1 MTPQLHDTDNTT
13 YATQHGQHDLPLS
26 LKLTMKTF
34 VEFPKFNWFYD
45 LLCYTIHVTKHIFI

>member
-45 LLCYTIHVTKHIFI
+45 LLRYM